1 MEDAGSLA
9 NREAVKWIFA
19 KQGTRRV
26 CCQWQGLG
34 PQRYIRAQH
43 TSVFPYHRVESSSLS
58 QHGFGRYLWI
68 SFAMKNSETMH
79 QLNSCIHARDLSLL
93 GFNKEEELVTLT
105 RRSSFI
111 MKRWNLPTQSP
122 QAICLIDLSCN

>member
-26 CCQWQGLG
+26 WQGLG
-34 PQRYIRAQH
+34 SQRYIRAQHH

-58 QHGFGRYLWI
+58 QHGFGRYLWL
-68 SFAMKNSETMH
+68 SFAMKNSEIMY
-79 QLNSCIHARDLSLL
+79 QLNSCIHARDLSLP
-93 GFNKEEELVTLT
+93 GFSKEEELVTLT
-105 RRSSFI
+105 RRSTFI
-111 MKRWNLPTQSP
+111 MKRWNFAHPVTPSY
-122 QAICLIDLSCN
+122 LSH